1 LPDLE
6 AILFKVNT
14 GMMNVLGAIF
24 AATLG
29 LVITWFTYGTVVL
42 VPEFAGLSAFSASL
56 CSFRVAKSTCTGV
69 LCRPAG

>member
-1 LPDLE
+1 
-6 AILFKVNT
+6 
-14 GMMNVLGAIF
+14 
-24 AATLG
+24 
-29 LVITWFTYGTVVL
+29 VVL